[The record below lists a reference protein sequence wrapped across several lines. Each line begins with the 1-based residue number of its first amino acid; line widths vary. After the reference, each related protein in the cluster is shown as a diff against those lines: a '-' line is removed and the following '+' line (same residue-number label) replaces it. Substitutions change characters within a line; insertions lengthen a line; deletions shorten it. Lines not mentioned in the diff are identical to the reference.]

1 MAITGNILPLKQ
13 FGLSIFWVRVMLT
26 NKLKMGT
33 QLLCLALETVLVQVR
48 RTSQLVFNML
58 SSLPSEKLSVLQ

>member
-1 MAITGNILPLKQ
+1 MAVTSNILPLKR
-13 FGLSIFWVRVMLT
+13 FGLSIVWVRAMLT

-48 RTSQLVFNML
+48 RASQLVFNML
-58 SSLPSEKLSVLQ
+58 RSLPSEKLSILQ